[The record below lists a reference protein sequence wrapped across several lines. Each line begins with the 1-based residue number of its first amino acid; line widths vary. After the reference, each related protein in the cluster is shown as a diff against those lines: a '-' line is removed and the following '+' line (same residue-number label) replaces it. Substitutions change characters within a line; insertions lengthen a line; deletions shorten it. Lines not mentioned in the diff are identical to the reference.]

1 MSFLSSVIQK
11 PQKSSISDR
20 RVFLKSSVVVLG
32 SGTLVHAQ
40 NVEAVNATVV
50 NRSARMRAL
59 SQRLVKLKTQQFLQ
73 ITPDATSD
81 SIVATEKLISSHLQ
95 FLSAS
100 VPASARPR
108 VDTLSR
114 LATAL
119 VIQSKVSPT
128 AESLI
133 QTNAASLEILKAAD
147 ELTTEMQSLS
157 KIKAVEVINIAGRQR
172 MLSQRMAK
180 NFMLA
185 GARVESKEAAT
196 RIAADRK
203 LFSDSMKTM
212 NDSPVA
218 DAKVKQELAN
228 LASRYKKF
236 DDLVA
241 DTSEKGLAKSNLTA
255 IATMSEQVLA
265 SAHELTVLFE
275 ESLKSRE
282 VGA

>member
-1 MSFLSSVIQK
+1 MSFRVSVIEKIQK
-11 PQKSSISDR
+11 DFPSSR
-20 RVFLKSSVVVLG
+20 RFFIKASAVVLG

-40 NVEAVNATVV
+40 NVAAVNAAVI

-73 ITPDATSD
+73 IAPDATSD

-95 FLSAS
+95 FLSSS
-100 VPASARPR
+100 VPATSRSK
-108 VDTLSR
+108 VDVLDR

-119 VIQSKVSPT
+119 VAQSKVSPT
-128 AESLI
+128 GESLI
-133 QTNAASLEILKAAD
+133 QTNAASLEVLKAAD
-147 ELTTEMQSLS
+147 ELTVEMQSLA
-157 KIKAVEVINIAGRQR
+157 KTKAVEVINIAGRQR

-185 GARVESKEAAT
+185 GAKVDAKEAVASIAT
-196 RIAADRK
+196 DRK
-203 LFSDSMKTM
+203 LFSDSMKTL

-228 LASRYKKF
+228 LASRYKRF

-275 ESLKSRE
+275 EALKSRE

>member
-1 MSFLSSVIQK
+1 MPFRVSVIENT
-11 PQKSSISDR
+11 QKSAPIGR
-20 RVFLKSSVVVLG
+20 RFFMKASAVVLG
-32 SGTLVHAQ
+32 SGALVHAQ
-40 NVEAVNATVV
+40 NVAAVNAAVI
-50 NRSARMRAL
+50 NRSARMRDL

-73 ITPDATSD
+73 IAPDATSD

-95 FLSAS
+95 FLSSS
-100 VPASARPR
+100 VPATSRSK
-108 VDTLSR
+108 VDVLNR

-119 VIQSKVSPT
+119 VTQSKVSPT

-133 QTNAASLEILKAAD
+133 QTNAASLEVLKAAD
-147 ELTTEMQSLS
+147 ELTVEMQSLA
-157 KIKAVEVINIAGRQR
+157 KIKAVEVINVAGRQR

-185 GARVESKEAAT
+185 GAKVDAKDAVA
-196 RIAADRK
+196 RIATDRK
-203 LFSDSMKTM
+203 LFSDSMKTLS
-212 NDSPVA
+212 DSPVA

-241 DTSEKGLAKSNLTA
+241 DTSEKGLAKTNLTA
-255 IATMSEQVLA
+255 IATMSEQLLA

-275 ESLKSRE
+275 EALKSKE